1 MAQNKTDAYRKFR
14 YYEGVCS
21 SGDFIKEIAKVLAL
35 GVKSDPIKDADG
47 NIDVPGQVL
56 ISKNWDIVYPRCTSI
71 GTDKN
76 KAANLYINSTDEPLS
91 AEQIYTNNAN
101 YLSVNDYVDKINNQV
116 SQITN
121 TVVLKATNTPVNE
134 TIKKDD
140 LSVSNDVNKATHTM
154 YVQFYMPKYLANPE
168 EYPLDAELKGITPQ
182 LITKEMYQKARK
194 STAYVTYDLSKLARE
209 ENVVDKKDHWN
220 EKYKFITSEIR
231 KELVDAVSD
240 KYTVEE
246 LYVEDGSLILNQL
259 VNICNIEDFVMPGP
273 NANGVLNDSYFTITK
288 SYLTTIKNQN
298 KEVYDFIFNICG
310 NKSTF
315 TEADYDIID
324 EMRFHI
330 SYIEDENK
338 NSTNDKNTGHCV
350 VSLQF
355 KKNVEI
361 FTINTKE
368 SQDRTDPNRTINAA
382 YLDVEGEYG
391 HKSISDIYPELY
403 AEGRYIPLNDYV
415 DYPSHTA
422 VTFTKKLSFSL
433 EKVVDENILYGTVV
447 IRFNYDKSV
456 NYVDLS
462 SLKIT
467 DSVSLPNNHYCLI
480 RMFDVPADDF
490 SGPKANIY
498 DNNGNITKQNSHAS
512 PWSKLSWYRDFE
524 EIMMD
529 SIDEDV
535 SITSVTD
542 GTLLVP
548 LETVGLTSDTRLS
561 YWINCNNDRAT
572 IVVMGNPSLDYERD
586 RHVISSCYLGRI
598 DSFDNSITDVSGNFA
613 LYTSSSTTPCK
624 TEMSTNDTQY
634 HIKYQDDEAEN
645 AILIKEN
652 NTTERKK
659 FIEHIIDIGGK
670 MQFTKFEENGLNV
683 YYLTLTGN
691 KFFNEREMPRYAICH
706 QSEIDKEAYNN
717 LSEQE
722 KTRYIDQTNG
732 KYVKYDFI
740 PLTNDVNKPVYYA
753 PVTHRQFIYGTS
765 DSRSNQVALYI
776 PIQGT
781 IANQPKTTR
790 DQYYVLFNFGY
801 YEQKFVITSGI
812 TRDSFGNVIGIEHV
826 DSYGKNTSDGTTS
839 VSMYHTRSKAFYQKH
854 QFLFAT
860 TEEYMSKVM
869 YGKSSY
875 TGEYYADRI
884 KITHGNDGPRGIL
897 SDTLAIDSSSL
908 YPRDELVINKDFEK
922 DPNELEETFIYF
934 PITAPFSPLSDGPN
948 ARYGIAIKK
957 SEREPEYTDDEKI
970 LNIAINELDARMDNL
985 RSVNKDTILPDTVN
999 GCAIYWKVNENV
1011 VNRDGDIIDPA
1022 NWIED
1027 ITGTNRVRIANIDGT
1042 IQYITC
1048 NPIDAHN
1055 VDITIADSEQVMNH
1069 LGKMETSIFV
1079 KQRSSQP
1086 LFTMNDDEKA
1096 TNLNTV
1102 TLSKA
1107 DGKKTLKFLSHVV
1120 VSSLDT
1126 TAMNATKI
1134 YYGYSNQELGLEDTS
1149 LNKKASY
1156 VYIVDDGTG
1165 LADRIHKY
1173 PYYDMFININKPIA
1187 IGTIDSPIAN
1197 IKNKTID
1204 IENANPEKYLNIFI
1218 MSEGKEAVEYT
1229 TTENGKEVTKTIFN
1243 ENLVGY
1249 TSILLNNEKIDTTDN
1264 TCEVSIYDLLQYPT
1278 TIFTYTGGV
1287 MNTETQGI
1295 ISDSSIKQNLSEIY
1309 HTYQTPYLI
1318 NIRRDSRYDNA
1329 VFVTV
1334 SMEKYKNLFNDTND
1348 PVDIT
1353 NSNKLTIPDTY
1364 CIDDLNIAV
1373 DFKSK

>member
-47 NIDVPGQVL
+47 NVDMPGQVL
-56 ISKNWDIVYPRCTSI
+56 INKNWDIVYPRCTSI

-76 KAANLYINSTDEPLS
+76 KAANLYINSTDESLS

-101 YLSVNDYVDKINNQV
+101 YLSVDDYVDKINNQV

-121 TVVLKATNTPVNE
+121 TVVLKTTNTPVNE
-134 TIKKDD
+134 TGEKDD
-140 LSVSNDVNKATHTM
+140 LSVSNDANKATHTM

-182 LITKEMYQKARK
+182 LITKEMYQEARK
-194 STAYVTYDLSKLARE
+194 STAYVTYDLSKLAKE
-209 ENVVDKKDHWN
+209 ENVVDKADHWN
-220 EKYKFITSEIR
+220 ETYKFITSEIR
-231 KELVDAVSD
+231 QELVDAVSD
-240 KYTVEE
+240 KFTAEE
-246 LYVEDGSLILNQL
+246 LYVENGSLVLNQL
-259 VNICNIEDFVMPGP
+259 INLCGIENFVMPGP
-273 NANGVLNDSYFTITK
+273 SANGVINDSYFTITK

-298 KEVYDFIFNICG
+298 KEVYNFIFNICG
-310 NKSTF
+310 NKTTF
-315 TEADYDIID
+315 TESDYDIID

-338 NSTNDKNTGHCV
+338 NSTSDKNTGHYV

-361 FTINTKE
+361 FTINTRK
-368 SQDRTDPNRTINAA
+368 SQDPTDSTKEIDAA
-382 YLDVEGEYG
+382 YLNVEGEYG
-391 HKSISDIYPELY
+391 HKSISDLYPELY

-415 DYPSHTA
+415 NYPSHTA

-433 EKVVDENILYGTVV
+433 EKVVDESILYGTVV
-447 IRFNYDKSV
+447 IRFNYDKEL

-467 DSVSLPNNHYCLI
+467 DSVALPNNHYCLV

-490 SGPKANIY
+490 SGPKVNIY
-498 DNNGNITKQNSHAS
+498 DNDGNITKQNSHAS

-548 LETVGLTSDTRLS
+548 LETAGLTADTRLS

-624 TEMSTNDTQY
+624 TEMTTNDTQY

-645 AILIKEN
+645 AILVKNNVADQEEFIK
-652 NTTERKK
+652 
-659 FIEHIIDIGGK
+659 HIIDIGGN
-670 MQFTKFEENGLNV
+670 MQFTKVEENGLNV

-706 QSEIDKEAYNN
+706 ESEIDEDTYNN
-717 LSEQE
+717 LSEDQ
-722 KTRYIDQTNG
+722 KQGYIVKTNG
-732 KYVKYDFI
+732 KYGKYEFMN
-740 PLTNDVNKPVYYA
+740 LRNDDSKPVFYE
-753 PVTHRQFIYGTS
+753 PVTYRQFIYGTS

-776 PIQGT
+776 PLQGA
-781 IANQPKTTR
+781 IANNPKTTR

-812 TRDSFGNVIGIEHV
+812 TRDSFGNVIGIEHI
-826 DSYGKNTSDGTTS
+826 DDYGKNTSDGTTS

-957 SEREPEYTDDEKI
+957 SEREPEYTDDNKI
-970 LNIAINELDARMDNL
+970 LNIAINELDTRMGNL
-985 RSVNKDTILPDTVN
+985 RSINKDTILPDTVN
-999 GCAIYWKVNENV
+999 GCAIYWKVNENIV
-1011 VNRDGDIIDPA
+1011 DEDGIVSDPA
-1022 NWIED
+1022 NWMED
-1027 ITGTNRVRIANIDGT
+1027 PAGTSKVRIVNTDET
-1042 IQYITC
+1042 VQYITC
-1048 NPIDAHN
+1048 SPIDAHN
-1055 VDITIADSEQVMNH
+1055 VDITIADSEQITNS
-1069 LGKMETSIFV
+1069 LGQTETSIFV
-1079 KQRSSQP
+1079 KQRKSQP
-1086 LFTMNDDEKA
+1086 LFTVDDDEKA

-1134 YYGYSNQELGLEDTS
+1134 YYGYSNKELGLENTS
-1149 LNKKASY
+1149 LNKKASFI
-1156 VYIVDDGTG
+1156 YIVDDGTG
-1165 LADRIHKY
+1165 LADRVHKY
-1173 PYYDMFININKPIA
+1173 PYYDMFIDVNKPIA
-1187 IGTIDSPIAN
+1187 TGTIDTPIATLT
-1197 IKNKTID
+1197 NKVID
-1204 IENANPEKYLNIFI
+1204 IENAEPEKYLNIFI
-1218 MSEGKEAVEYT
+1218 MSEGKEAVGYV
-1229 TTENGKEVTKTIFN
+1229 TTEDGKEVTKKVFN
-1243 ENLVGY
+1243 ESLVGY
-1249 TSILLNNEKIDTTDN
+1249 TSILLNNEEINTVDN
-1264 TCEVSIYDLLQYPT
+1264 TYKVPIYDLLQYPI
-1278 TIFTYTGGV
+1278 TIFAYTGGV

-1295 ISDSSIKQNLSEIY
+1295 ISNSSVKQSLSEIY
-1309 HTYQTPYLI
+1309 HTYQTSYPI
-1318 NIRRDSRYDNA
+1318 NIRRDSRYDSA
-1329 VFVTV
+1329 ATVSV
-1334 SMEKYKNLFNDTND
+1334 SMEKYKNLFENTSD
-1348 PVDIT
+1348 PVDVT
-1353 NSNKLTIPDTY
+1353 NSNKLTITDTY
-1364 CIDDLNIAV
+1364 CVDDLNVAV